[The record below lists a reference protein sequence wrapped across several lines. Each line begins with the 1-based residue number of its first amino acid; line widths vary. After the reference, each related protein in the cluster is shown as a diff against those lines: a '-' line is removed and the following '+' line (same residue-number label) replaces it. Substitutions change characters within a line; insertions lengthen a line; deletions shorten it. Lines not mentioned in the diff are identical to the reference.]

1 MSIKEEK
8 TNSTSSHKE
17 EAISELEKNKDK
29 DKDKEKEKE
38 KENISDN
45 LSEPYNKKIIIK
57 KEVTINNPSLKNNE
71 YIEKL
76 ELENSD
82 NKNEIQALKSKN
94 IELNNKLIENNE
106 LIEKYE
112 LENSLKENENNK
124 ALLILENKVE
134 ALTKEKNDLE
144 NKTKELLLI
153 VNQYSKEL
161 KDLSNKNKILAE
173 ENKNF
178 YTQNIDLNDNLKKKM
193 NNINDLQ
200 SQNEQL
206 NELISEN
213 KKKDEIIEE
222 LKNENERMKSEYD
235 NRIKNEEKMN
245 EEIKNL
251 KSKLNENEN
260 LKKKYENISADLL
273 STQNNFKEIQDIND
287 KNLKRAEECETALNN
302 QTININKNIVNLIEC
317 INNFF
322 EEEIHLDNNLPTDK
336 NEEVNENNNKDLDFN
351 ICPALIDIE
360 NIKFN
365 LLLEC
370 LKNKKSNLKKYINNL
385 INNHNDTQKVNKE
398 NLLKIKDLN
407 KEKNELSRHNEIL
420 KEEKNNLLNE
430 LNILRSYLNELNDN
444 AINNEKENEILRS
457 QILTISPNKSIFT
470 EMAMR
475 QNTSEKI
482 NSLDDDMDIQ
492 LLYEEINNLKNENKN
507 LIDTKELLEKEL
519 DNIKN
524 NNFDFIF
531 NNPLLHSGNNSEEE
545 KIKFDL
551 VIEKYNKKLFKYEI
565 ENNNLKF
572 ENQLLQEK
580 LKNLKNENNS
590 YLNNSGYNKSI
601 QKLESQKESL
611 INDNALL
618 IDNNKY
624 LKKELCSLN
633 DEIDKIK
640 YSQNNSQYSIMPKR
654 DYSFNN
660 NDNDNYNNY
669 DNYDNNENN
678 DKNDNNDNYYNYDQD
693 INSY

>member
-8 TNSTSSHKE
+8 TNSTSYHKE
-17 EAISELEKNKDK
+17 EIISELERNR
-29 DKDKEKEKE
+29 EREKE

-45 LSEPYNKKIIIK
+45 LSEPYSKKIIIK
-57 KEVTINNPSLKNNE
+57 KEITTNKPSFKKDE

-76 ELENSD
+76 ELEISD
-82 NKNEIQALKSKN
+82 YKNEIQALKSKN
-94 IELNNKLIENNE
+94 IELNNQLIENNE

-112 LENSLKENENNK
+112 LENNLKENENNK
-124 ALLILENKVE
+124 ALLILENKIE

-161 KDLSNKNKILAE
+161 KDLSNKNKILVE

-178 YTQNIDLNDNLKKKM
+178 YTQNIDLNDSLKKKM
-193 NNINDLQ
+193 TNINDLQ

-206 NELISEN
+206 NELIIEN
-213 KKKDEIIEE
+213 KNKDEMIEE
-222 LKNENERMKSEYD
+222 LKNENERIKSEYE

-245 EEIKNL
+245 EEIKN
-251 KSKLNENEN
+251 ENED
-260 LKKKYENISADLL
+260 LKKKYENISADLF
-273 STQNNFKEIQDIND
+273 STQSNFKDIQNIND
-287 KNLKRAEECETALNN
+287 KNLKKADECETALNN
-302 QTININKNIVNLIEC
+302 QTININKNIVSLIEC

-322 EEEIHLDNNLPTDK
+322 EEEIHIDDNLPSDK
-336 NEEVNENNNKDLDFN
+336 NEKVNENNKNDIDMNL
-351 ICPALIDIE
+351 CPALIDIE
-360 NIKFN
+360 NVKFN

-370 LKNKKSNLKKYINNL
+370 LKSKKSNLKKYLNNL
-385 INNHNDTQKVNKE
+385 INNNNDTEKENKE
-398 NLLKIKDLN
+398 NLLTIKDLN
-407 KEKNELSRHNEIL
+407 REKNDLSRHNEIL
-420 KEEKNNLLNE
+420 KEEKKNLLNE
-430 LNILRSYLNELNDN
+430 LNILRNYLNDLNDN

-457 QILTISPNKSIFT
+457 QILTISPNKSNFT
-470 EMAMR
+470 EIAMR
-475 QNTSEKI
+475 QNTTDRI
-482 NSLDDDMDIQ
+482 NSLDDNMDIQ

-507 LIDTKELLEKEL
+507 LIDTKELLEREL
-519 DNIKN
+519 DKMKN

-572 ENQLLQEK
+572 EKQLLQEK

-590 YLNNSGYNKSI
+590 YLNNSTYNKSI

-633 DEIDKIK
+633 DEIDRIK
-640 YSQNNSQYSIMPKR
+640 YSQNNSQYSILPKK
-654 DYSFNN
+654 DYNFNN
-660 NDNDNYNNY
+660 Y
-669 DNYDNNENN
+669 
-678 DKNDNNDNYYNYDQD
+678 DNNDNYGQNM
-693 INSY
+693 NSY

>member
-8 TNSTSSHKE
+8 TNCTSYHKE
-17 EAISELEKNKDK
+17 EIISELERNR
-29 DKDKEKEKE
+29 EREKE

-45 LSEPYNKKIIIK
+45 LSEPYSKKIIIK
-57 KEVTINNPSLKNNE
+57 KEITTNKPSFKKDE

-76 ELENSD
+76 ELEISD
-82 NKNEIQALKSKN
+82 YKNEIQALKSKN
-94 IELNNKLIENNE
+94 IELNNQLIENNE

-112 LENSLKENENNK
+112 LENNLKENENNK
-124 ALLILENKVE
+124 ALLILENKIE

-161 KDLSNKNKILAE
+161 KDLSNKNKILVE

-178 YTQNIDLNDNLKKKM
+178 YTQNIDLNDSLKKKM
-193 NNINDLQ
+193 TNINDLQ

-206 NELISEN
+206 NELIIEN
-213 KKKDEIIEE
+213 KNKDEMIEE
-222 LKNENERMKSEYD
+222 LKNENERIKNEYE

-251 KSKLNENEN
+251 KFKLNENED
-260 LKKKYENISADLL
+260 LKKKYENISADLF
-273 STQNNFKEIQDIND
+273 STQSNFKDIQNIND
-287 KNLKRAEECETALNN
+287 KNLKKADECETALNN
-302 QTININKNIVNLIEC
+302 QTININKNIVSLIEC

-322 EEEIHLDNNLPTDK
+322 EEEIHIDDNLPSDK
-336 NEEVNENNNKDLDFN
+336 NEKVNENNKNDIDMNL
-351 ICPALIDIE
+351 CPALIDIE
-360 NIKFN
+360 NVKFN

-370 LKNKKSNLKKYINNL
+370 LKSKKSNLKKYLNNL
-385 INNHNDTQKVNKE
+385 INNNNDTEKENKE
-398 NLLKIKDLN
+398 NLLTIKDLN
-407 KEKNELSRHNEIL
+407 REKNDLSRHNEIL
-420 KEEKNNLLNE
+420 KEEKKNLLNE
-430 LNILRSYLNELNDN
+430 LNILRNYLNDLNDN

-457 QILTISPNKSIFT
+457 QILTISPNKSNFT
-470 EMAMR
+470 EIAMR
-475 QNTSEKI
+475 QNTTDRI
-482 NSLDDDMDIQ
+482 NSLDDNMDIQ

-507 LIDTKELLEKEL
+507 LIDTKELLEREL
-519 DNIKN
+519 DKMKN

-572 ENQLLQEK
+572 EKQLLQEK

-590 YLNNSGYNKSI
+590 YLNNSTYNKSI

-633 DEIDKIK
+633 DEIDRIK
-640 YSQNNSQYSIMPKR
+640 YSQNNSQYSILPKK
-654 DYSFNN
+654 DYNFNN
-660 NDNDNYNNY
+660 Y
-669 DNYDNNENN
+669 
-678 DKNDNNDNYYNYDQD
+678 DNNDNYGQNM
-693 INSY
+693 NSY

>member
-1 MSIKEEK
+1 MSIKDEK

-17 EAISELEKNKDK
+17 EIISELTRNK
-29 DKDKEKEKE
+29 EREKE

-45 LSEPYNKKIIIK
+45 LSEPYSKKIIIK
-57 KEVTINNPSLKNNE
+57 KEITTNKPSFKKDE

-76 ELENSD
+76 ELEISD
-82 NKNEIQALKSKN
+82 YKNEIQSLKSKN
-94 IELNNKLIENNE
+94 IELNNQLIENNE

-112 LENSLKENENNK
+112 LENNLKENENNK
-124 ALLILENKVE
+124 ALLILENKIE
-134 ALTKEKNDLE
+134 TLTKEKKDLE

-161 KDLSNKNKILAE
+161 KDLSNKNKILVE

-178 YTQNIDLNDNLKKKM
+178 YTQNIDLNDSLKKKM
-193 NNINDLQ
+193 TNINDLQ

-206 NELISEN
+206 NELIKEN
-213 KKKDEIIEE
+213 KNKDEIIEE
-222 LKNENERMKSEYD
+222 LKNENERIKSEYE
-235 NRIKNEEKMN
+235 NRIKNENKMN

-251 KSKLNENEN
+251 KLKLNENEDF
-260 LKKKYENISADLL
+260 KKKYENISADFF
-273 STQNNFKEIQDIND
+273 STQSNFKDIQNIND
-287 KNLKRAEECETALNN
+287 KNLKRADECETALNN
-302 QTININKNIVNLIEC
+302 QTININKNIVSLIEC

-322 EEEIHLDNNLPTDK
+322 EEEMHIDDNLPNDK
-336 NEEVNENNNKDLDFN
+336 NNEVNENNKNDIDAN
-351 ICPALIDIE
+351 PCPVLIDIE

-370 LKNKKSNLKKYINNL
+370 LKSKKSNLKKYLNNL
-385 INNHNDTQKVNKE
+385 INNNNDTEKENKE
-398 NLLKIKDLN
+398 NLLTIKNLN
-407 KEKNELSRHNEIL
+407 REKNDLGRHNEIL
-420 KEEKNNLLNE
+420 KEEKKNLLNE
-430 LNILRSYLNELNDN
+430 LNILRNYLNELNDN

-457 QILTISPNKSIFT
+457 QILTISPNKSNFT
-470 EMAMR
+470 EIAMR
-475 QNTSEKI
+475 QNTIDRI
-482 NSLDDDMDIQ
+482 NSLDDNMDIQ
-492 LLYEEINNLKNENKN
+492 LLYEEINNLKNKNRN
-507 LIDTKELLEKEL
+507 LINTKELLEREL

-531 NNPLLHSGNNSEEE
+531 NNPLLHSGNNREEE

-590 YLNNSGYNKSI
+590 YLNNSSYNKSI

-633 DEIDKIK
+633 DEIDRIK
-640 YSQNNSQYSIMPKR
+640 FSQNNSQYSILPKK

-660 NDNDNYNNY
+660 Y
-669 DNYDNNENN
+669 
-678 DKNDNNDNYYNYDQD
+678 DNNDNYGQNM
-693 INSY
+693 NSY

>member
-1 MSIKEEK
+1 MSIKDGK

-17 EAISELEKNKDK
+17 EIISELTRNK
-29 DKDKEKEKE
+29 EREKE

-45 LSEPYNKKIIIK
+45 LSEPYSKKIIIK
-57 KEVTINNPSLKNNE
+57 KEITTNKPSFKKDE

-76 ELENSD
+76 ELEISD
-82 NKNEIQALKSKN
+82 YKDEIRALKSKN
-94 IELNNKLIENNE
+94 IELNNQLIENNE

-112 LENSLKENENNK
+112 LENNLKENENNK
-124 ALLILENKVE
+124 ALLILENKIE
-134 ALTKEKNDLE
+134 TLTKEKKDLE

-161 KDLSNKNKILAE
+161 KDLSNKNKILVE

-178 YTQNIDLNDNLKKKM
+178 YTQNIDLNDSLKKKM
-193 NNINDLQ
+193 TNINDLQ

-206 NELISEN
+206 NELIKEN
-213 KKKDEIIEE
+213 KNKDEIIEE
-222 LKNENERMKSEYD
+222 LKNENERKKIEYE

-251 KSKLNENEN
+251 KLKLNENEDF
-260 LKKKYENISADLL
+260 KKKYENISADFF
-273 STQNNFKEIQDIND
+273 STQSNFKDIQNIND
-287 KNLKRAEECETALNN
+287 KNLKKADECETALNN
-302 QTININKNIVNLIEC
+302 QTININKNIVSLIEC

-322 EEEIHLDNNLPTDK
+322 EEEMHIDDNLPNDK
-336 NEEVNENNNKDLDFN
+336 NDEVNENNKNDIDANL
-351 ICPALIDIE
+351 CPVLIDIE
-360 NIKFN
+360 NVKFN

-370 LKNKKSNLKKYINNL
+370 LKSKKSNLKKYLNKL
-385 INNHNDTQKVNKE
+385 INNNNDTEKENKE
-398 NLLKIKDLN
+398 NLLTIKDLN
-407 KEKNELSRHNEIL
+407 REKNDLGRHNEIL
-420 KEEKNNLLNE
+420 KEEKKNLLNE
-430 LNILRSYLNELNDN
+430 LNILRNYLNDLNDN

-457 QILTISPNKSIFT
+457 QILTISPNKSNFT
-470 EMAMR
+470 EIAMR
-475 QNTSEKI
+475 QNTTDRI
-482 NSLDDDMDIQ
+482 NGLDDNMDIQ
-492 LLYEEINNLKNENKN
+492 LLYEEINNLKNENRN
-507 LIDTKELLEKEL
+507 LINTKELLEREL

-590 YLNNSGYNKSI
+590 YLNNSSYNKSI

-633 DEIDKIK
+633 DEIDRIK
-640 YSQNNSQYSIMPKR
+640 YSQNNSQYSILPKK

-660 NDNDNYNNY
+660 Y
-669 DNYDNNENN
+669 
-678 DKNDNNDNYYNYDQD
+678 DNNDNYGQNM
-693 INSY
+693 NSY

>member
-1 MSIKEEK
+1 MSIKKEK
-8 TNSTSSHKE
+8 KE
-17 EAISELEKNKDK
+17 EAISELENK
-29 DKDKEKEKE
+29 KE
-38 KENISDN
+38 KENIDDY

-57 KEVTINNPSLKNNE
+57 KEITTKKPSLKKDE
-71 YIEKL
+71 YAEKL
-76 ELENSD
+76 EFEIAD
-82 NKNEIQALKSKN
+82 YKNEIQLLKSKN

-112 LENSLKENENNK
+112 LENNLKDNENNK
-124 ALLILENKVE
+124 ALLILEKKVE
-134 ALTKEKNDLE
+134 SLTKEKNDLE

-161 KDLSNKNKILAE
+161 KDLSNKNKILVE

-178 YTQNIDLNDNLKKKM
+178 YTQNIDLNDNLKEKM
-193 NNINDLQ
+193 TNINDLQ

-206 NELISEN
+206 NELILEN
-213 KKKDEIIEE
+213 KNKDEIIEE
-222 LKNENERMKSEYD
+222 LKNENERIKSEYE

-245 EEIKNL
+245 EEIKDL
-251 KSKLNENEN
+251 KLKLNENEE
-260 LKKKYENISADLL
+260 LKKKYENISADLF
-273 STQNNFKEIQDIND
+273 STQNNFKDIQNINE
-287 KNLKRAEECETALNN
+287 KNLKRADECETALNN

-322 EEEIHLDNNLPTDK
+322 EEDIHIDDNIQNDK
-336 NEEVNENNNKDLDFN
+336 DEEDNINNKNDIDPN
-351 ICPALIDIE
+351 TCPVLIDIE
-360 NIKFN
+360 NVKFN

-370 LKNKKSNLKKYINNL
+370 LKSKKSDLKKYINNL
-385 INNHNDTQKVNKE
+385 INNNNDIEKENKE
-398 NLLKIKDLN
+398 NLLTIKELN
-407 KEKNELSRHNEIL
+407 KEKNELSRHNDIL

-430 LNILRSYLNELNDN
+430 LNILRNYLNELNDN

-457 QILTISPNKSIFT
+457 QILTISPNKSNFT
-470 EMAMR
+470 EIAMK
-475 QNTSEKI
+475 QNITDRI
-482 NSLDDDMDIQ
+482 NSLDDDVDIQ

-531 NNPLLHSGNNSEEE
+531 NNPLLHNGNNPKEE
-545 KIKFDL
+545 KVKFDL
-551 VIEKYNKKLFKYEI
+551 IIEKYNKKLYNYEI

-580 LKNLKNENNS
+580 MKSLKNENNS

-624 LKKELCSLN
+624 LKKELCNLN
-633 DEIDKIK
+633 DEIDRIK
-640 YSQNNSQYSIMPKR
+640 YSQNNSQYSIFPKKE
-654 DYSFNN
+654 YSFNN
-660 NDNDNYNNY
+660 YDYY
-669 DNYDNNENN
+669 DNYC
-678 DKNDNNDNYYNYDQD
+678 
-693 INSY
+693 

>member
-1 MSIKEEK
+1 MSIKDGK

-17 EAISELEKNKDK
+17 EIISELTRNK
-29 DKDKEKEKE
+29 EREKE

-45 LSEPYNKKIIIK
+45 LSEPYSKKIIIK
-57 KEVTINNPSLKNNE
+57 KEITTNKPSFKKDE

-76 ELENSD
+76 ELEISD
-82 NKNEIQALKSKN
+82 YKDEIRALKSKN
-94 IELNNKLIENNE
+94 IELNNQLIENNE

-112 LENSLKENENNK
+112 LENNLKENENNK
-124 ALLILENKVE
+124 ALLILENKIE
-134 ALTKEKNDLE
+134 TLTKEKKDLE

-161 KDLSNKNKILAE
+161 KDLSNKNKILVE

-178 YTQNIDLNDNLKKKM
+178 YTQNIDLNDSLKKKM
-193 NNINDLQ
+193 TNINDLQ

-206 NELISEN
+206 NELIKEN
-213 KKKDEIIEE
+213 KNKDEIIEE
-222 LKNENERMKSEYD
+222 LKNENEKKKIEYE

-251 KSKLNENEN
+251 KLRLNENEDF
-260 LKKKYENISADLL
+260 KKKYENISADFF
-273 STQNNFKEIQDIND
+273 STQSNFKDIQNIND
-287 KNLKRAEECETALNN
+287 KNLKRADECETALNN
-302 QTININKNIVNLIEC
+302 QTININKNIVSLIEC

-322 EEEIHLDNNLPTDK
+322 EEEMHIDDNLPNDK
-336 NEEVNENNNKDLDFN
+336 NDEVNENNKNDIDANL
-351 ICPALIDIE
+351 CPVLIDIE
-360 NIKFN
+360 NVKFN

-370 LKNKKSNLKKYINNL
+370 LKSKKSNLKKYLNKL
-385 INNHNDTQKVNKE
+385 INNNNDTEKENKE
-398 NLLKIKDLN
+398 NLLTIKDLN
-407 KEKNELSRHNEIL
+407 REKNDLGRHNEIL
-420 KEEKNNLLNE
+420 KEEKKNLLNE
-430 LNILRSYLNELNDN
+430 LNILRNYLNDLNDN

-457 QILTISPNKSIFT
+457 QILTISPNKSNFT
-470 EMAMR
+470 EIAMR
-475 QNTSEKI
+475 QNTTDRI
-482 NSLDDDMDIQ
+482 NGLDDNMDIQ
-492 LLYEEINNLKNENKN
+492 LLYEEINNLKNENRN
-507 LIDTKELLEKEL
+507 LINTKELLEREL

-590 YLNNSGYNKSI
+590 YLNNSSYNKSI

-633 DEIDKIK
+633 DEIDRIK
-640 YSQNNSQYSIMPKR
+640 YSQNNSQYSILPKK

-660 NDNDNYNNY
+660 Y
-669 DNYDNNENN
+669 
-678 DKNDNNDNYYNYDQD
+678 DNNDNYGQNM
-693 INSY
+693 NSY